1 VKVLSIRVKR
11 EFLNKD
17 ECLREAKAILSEGKI
32 SGMSEKQLARE
43 IYSHALAFF
52 VCDKI
57 PPLRWIKRYADP
69 IDMQDGGDKPFRRAM
84 FTASWIMTKGKK
96 HNGA

>member
-1 VKVLSIRVKR
+1 MKVLSIRVKR

-32 SGMSEKQLARE
+32 SGMSEMQLAHE
-43 IYSHALAFF
+43 IYFHALAFF

-57 PPLRWIKRYADP
+57 FPLRWIKRFADP
-69 IDMQDGGDKPFRRAM
+69 IDMQDGGDKLLRRAV
-84 FTASWIMTKGKK
+84 FASSWIMTKGKK
-96 HNGA
+96 KK